1 MSRDSSPAILRLL
14 VLLILIFVVG
24 ILFVPAPGYSKSR
37 GRGYTSGEVKYLNPA
52 LGSGKVSPLI
62 RLKKEEM
69 EGLGITAE
77 KARTLKTPS
86 LSNRLVTVDAQSNI
100 HTYIQVYTF
109 GSAERAQLE
118 ARGVR
123 IEIVNEDYG
132 IIQAWVPLD
141 KIEEVAEIS
150 FVKRLEPPSY
160 ATTMAGSVTTEGDSI
175 LNADQLRALGFDGTG
190 IRVGVISDG
199 VDNLTVAQGLG
210 DLPATVTI
218 QTHMGSGDEGT
229 AMLEIVHDLA
239 PGAELGF
246 CSGMTTLQMLD
257 CVDDLTNV
265 FGADIIVDDLGFFNM
280 PFFEDGPIALAVES
294 VVSSGVFYTSSA
306 GNQAQ
311 EHYQGSYVDSGEDD
325 HSHEISLD
333 NNVFEVTGAAVTV
346 ILQWSN
352 LGGASSD
359 DYDLCLESED
369 ATTCALSN
377 EIQDGDDLPYEA
389 RVLTCPGPAGCNVQ
403 VRLISGN
410 AQTLELFVLDG
421 TLDINDRVTADSIF
435 GHAAVPGV
443 FAAAAV
449 DQATPNAIEVFSSRG
464 PSTIQFP
471 AAETREKPDVTATDG
486 VSVTGAGGF
495 PSPFYGTSASAPHV
509 AGVAALLMS
518 GGRTASAARFALRRT
533 AVDLGVAGRDNTY
546 GYGRINALAANA
558 FLEGFIQFSLRVD
571 NDGGGSGS
579 DNFCFI
585 AAAAHGSPIEL
596 EVLRK
601 FLDGFLRINRASRQQ
616 SAANGKR

>member
-1 MSRDSSPAILRLL
+1 MESR
-14 VLLILIFVVG
+14 
-24 ILFVPAPGYSKSR
+24 
-37 GRGYTSGEVKYLNPA
+37 
-52 LGSGKVSPLI
+52 
-62 RLKKEEM
+62 
-69 EGLGITAE
+69 GITA
-77 KARTLKTPS
+77 KSARAFGVS
-86 LSNRLVTVDAQSNI
+86 ALSNSLVKVDEDGNV
-100 HTYIQVYTF
+100 HTYIRVLTF

-123 IEIVNEDYG
+123 MEIVNEDYG

-150 FVKRLEPPSY
+150 FVKRVTPPSY

-175 LNADQLRALGFDGTG
+175 LNADQLRTLGFDGSG

-199 VDNLTVAQGLG
+199 VNNLAAAQLLG

-218 QTHMGSGDEGT
+218 QTHTGSGDEGT
-229 AMLEIVHDLA
+229 AILEIVHDLA

-257 CVDDLTNV
+257 CVDDLANV
-265 FGADIIVDDLGFFNM
+265 FGADIIVDDLGFFGM

-311 EHYQGSYVDSGEDD
+311 EHYQGSYVDSGDGN
-325 HSHEISLD
+325 HSHEISAG
-333 NNVFEVTGAAVTV
+333 NNVFEVTGASVTV

-369 ATTCALSN
+369 AMTCALSN
-377 EIQDGDDLPYEA
+377 DIQDGDDLPFEA
-389 RVLTCPGPAGCNVQ
+389 RVLPCGAGCNVQ

-410 AQTLELFVLDG
+410 AQTLELFVLYG

-443 FAAAAV
+443 LAAAAV
-449 DQATPNAIEVFSSRG
+449 DQATPNTIEFFSCRG

-471 AAETREKPDVTATDG
+471 AAEIRQKPDLTATDG
-486 VSVTGAGGF
+486 VTVTGVGGF
-495 PSPFYGTSASAPHV
+495 PSPFYGTSASAPHI

-518 GGRTASAARFALRRT
+518 GGRTAAAVTTALRQT
-533 AVDLGVAGRDNTY
+533 AVDLGAAGRDTTY
-546 GYGRINALAANA
+546 GYGRIDALAAYG
-558 FLEGFIQFSLRVD
+558 FLQGALQFELRVD
-571 NDGGGSGS
+571 DNGGGGS

-585 AAAAHGSPIEL
+585 SAAAHGYLAGSW
-596 EVLRK
+596 
-601 FLDGFLRINRASRQQ
+601 
-616 SAANGKR
+616 